1 MGWQPTDV
9 APFSGTSGR
18 RLRCQSPCCN
28 RDRDEGSDAK
38 PEAGAAIPDRLARG
52 WSDRSKSVVTRTT
65 RLQLQ
70 AGCSPMRE

>member
-1 MGWQPTDV
+1 MGWQPTGV

-28 RDRDEGSDAK
+28 RDRDDVSDDK
-38 PEAGAAIPDRLARG
+38 PGAAIPDRLARG

-70 AGCSPMRE
+70 AGCSPMRQ